1 MLPGFKISKQMR
13 KFDTIMRK
21 AIGGDFMDYFD
32 GVLLY
37 IFDRFKGERSLSAV
51 YHLLT
56 GKKSSQTIQD
66 GKLFKVGSFFGTLRK
81 LKRSKL
87 EQHVFTLLETRLIQP
102 NEHEGYQM
110 TSEGKK
116 ALRAFVATTPI
127 PEYLSGWQYH
137 QVSEIFWQRLS
148 LFMQSL
154 SYSIHGNMSFF
165 PISKDETVQSWV
177 KMHFPAVKEKRVLLA
192 EELFKEIRS
201 YLQKLPDRDA
211 SFFVMKLSGEGRTGL
226 TVQQLADLHKM
237 SYEEAA
243 IRFQGVIHGLLFQ
256 VQHNSSQTPILA
268 SMIEGG
274 SERLPLTLS
283 TKQTYNLLANGMTIE
298 EIARTRRLKQSTI
311 EDHLVEI
318 AINVPEFS
326 INPFVD
332 PKAQLE
338 IKSASKEINSQ
349 RLKLIRDH
357 VNGQYSYFEIR
368 LTLCK
373 EGI

>member
-1 MLPGFKISKQMR
+1 
-13 KFDTIMRK
+13 
-21 AIGGDFMDYFD
+21 MDYFN

-66 GKLFKVGSFFGTLRK
+66 GKLFKVASFFGILKK
-81 LKRSKL
+81 LQRSKL
-87 EQHVFTLLETRLIQP
+87 EQHVFVLLETQLIQP
-102 NEHEGYQM
+102 NEHEGYQI
-110 TSEGKK
+110 TADGKE
-116 ALRAFVATTPI
+116 ALSAFLATEPI
-127 PEYLSGWQYH
+127 LENLSGWQYH
-137 QVSEIFWQRLS
+137 QVSELFWHRLT

-154 SYSIHGNMSFF
+154 SYSIHGSMSFY
-165 PISKDETVQSWV
+165 PISKDEAVQSWV
-177 KMHFPAVKEKRVLLA
+177 KMHFPVKKEKRVLLA
-192 EELFKEIRS
+192 EELYKEIRS
-201 YLQKLPDRDA
+201 YLLKLPDRDA
-211 SFFVMKLSGEGRTGL
+211 SFFVMRLSGKGRTGL
-226 TVQQLADLHKM
+226 TVQQFADLHKM
-237 SYEEAA
+237 GYEEAT
-243 IRFQGVIHGLLFQ
+243 IRFQAIVHGLLFQ
-256 VQHNSSQTPILA
+256 IQNNSLHFPILT

-274 SERLPLTLS
+274 SGKLPLTLS
-283 TKQTYNLLANGMTIE
+283 TKRTYLLLENGLTIE
-298 EIARTRRLKQSTI
+298 EIALTRRLKQSTI

-338 IKSASKEINSQ
+338 IRLASKEINSQ
-349 RLKLIRDH
+349 RLKLIRDY
-357 VNGQYSYFEIR
+357 VNNQYSYFEIR

>member
-1 MLPGFKISKQMR
+1 MLPGFKISKQMK
-13 KFDTIMRK
+13 KFDTIMEK
-21 AIGGDFMDYFD
+21 EIGGGFMKYFD

-66 GKLFKVGSFFGTLRK
+66 GKLFKVGSFFGILKK

-87 EQHVFTLLETRLIQP
+87 EQHVLTLLETQLIQS
-102 NEHEGYQM
+102 NQNEGYQI
-110 TSEGKK
+110 TSDGKE
-116 ALRAFVATTPI
+116 ALSTFLVTKPI
-127 PEYLSGWQYH
+127 PDYLSGWQYH
-137 QVSEIFWQRLS
+137 QVSELFWQRLS

-154 SYSIHGNMSFF
+154 SYSIHGNMNFY
-165 PISKDETVQSWV
+165 PISKDEEIQNWV
-177 KMHFPAVKEKRVLLA
+177 KKHFPVKKEKRVLLA
-192 EELFKEIRS
+192 EELFQEIRS
-201 YLQKLPDRDA
+201 HLQKLPNPHA
-211 SFFVMKLSGEGRTGL
+211 SFFVMRLSGEGRTGL
-226 TVQQLADLHKM
+226 TVHQLADLHKI
-237 SYEEAA
+237 SYEEA
-243 IRFQGVIHGLLFQ
+243 IICFQGVIHGLLFQ
-256 VQHNSSQTPILA
+256 IQHNSVQYPILA
-268 SMIEGG
+268 SMIEGASG
-274 SERLPLTLS
+274 QLPLTLS
-283 TKQTYNLLANGMTIE
+283 TKQTFKLLEDGMTIE
-298 EIARTRRLKQSTI
+298 QIAHTRRLKRSTI

-338 IKSASKEINSQ
+338 IRLASKEINSQ
-349 RLKLIRDH
+349 RLKLIKDY
-357 VNGQYSYFEIR
+357 VNDQYSYFEIR